1 MSHRELLMLDY
12 SLLEEEML
20 VSKHRILQT
29 VSVPRLDSVN
39 FQGLEYQGGS
49 ERLRKVML
57 HL

>member
-1 MSHRELLMLDY
+1 MLDY